1 MYTEPSLAEVKAVQM
16 SANRVRLM
24 NCNVLQNVRRAAT
37 NAVSDQVW
45 IEGEAVELLDRL
57 TTSHRLYSSEPAIR
71 RILDDTA
78 MLWFG

>member
-1 MYTEPSLAEVKAVQM
+1 M

-24 NCNVLQNVRRAAT
+24 NCNMLQNVRHVAT

-57 TTSHRLYSSEPAIR
+57 TTSHRLCSYEPAIG
-71 RILDDTA
+71 RILDDKA
-78 MLWFG
+78 RLWFG